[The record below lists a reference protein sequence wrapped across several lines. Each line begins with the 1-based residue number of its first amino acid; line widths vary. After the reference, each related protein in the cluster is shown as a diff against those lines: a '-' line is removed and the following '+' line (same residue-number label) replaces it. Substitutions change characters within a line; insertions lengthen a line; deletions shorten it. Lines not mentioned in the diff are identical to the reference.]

1 MSRGLNKVILI
12 GRLGANPEIRYTPD
26 GTPIANF
33 NLATSESYTNKN
45 GEKITQ
51 TEWHRIVVFGKL
63 AEIVGEYYTKGKK
76 VYVEGKL
83 RTRSWEDRDGNK
95 RWTTEVVANNMFI
108 LDSKG
113 DTDFGETDIYDNT
126 STEETKIS
134 DDDIPF

>member
-1 MSRGLNKVILI
+1 MSRGLNKVLLI

-26 GTPIANF
+26 GNPV
-33 NLATSESYTNKN
+33 ATFTVATNESYTNKN

-51 TEWHRIVVFGKL
+51 TEWHRVVVFGKL
-63 AEIVGEYYTKGKK
+63 AEIVGEYYSKGKK

-83 RTRSWEDRDGNK
+83 RTRQWEDRNGNK
-95 RWTTEVVANNMFI
+95 RWTTEIVANNLFI

-113 DTDFGETDIYDNT
+113 DDFVQ
-126 STEETKIS
+126 EETSVEETPIS

>member
-1 MSRGLNKVILI
+1 MSRGLNKVMLI
-12 GRLGANPEIRYTPD
+12 GRLGGNPEIRYTPD
-26 GTPIANF
+26 GNPVATF
-33 NLATSESYTNKN
+33 NVATNESYTNKN
-45 GEKITQ
+45 GERITQ

-83 RTRSWEDRDGNK
+83 RTRQWEDRNGNK
-95 RWTTEVVANNMFI
+95 RWTTEIVANNLFI

-113 DTDFGETDIYDNT
+113 EDF
-126 STEETKIS
+126 TEETATVEDTPIN

>member
-26 GTPIANF
+26 GNPV
-33 NLATSESYTNKN
+33 ATFTVATNESYTNKS
-45 GEKITQ
+45 GEKISQ
-51 TEWHRIVVFGKL
+51 TEWHRVVVFGKL
-63 AEIVGEYYTKGKK
+63 AEIVGEYYSKGKK

-83 RTRSWEDRDGNK
+83 RTRQWEDRNGNK
-95 RWTTEVVANNMFI
+95 RWTTEIVANNLFI

-113 DTDFGETDIYDNT
+113 EDFTP
-126 STEETKIS
+126 EETTIEDTPIN